1 MIQRICTPCKAP
13 PLASTDHACYSQHKL
28 CLAASACPQRKAGVR
43 HAELPTGGGLKTLSR
58 ARRRRTAAG
67 ALASADG

>member
-1 MIQRICTPCKAP
+1 MRVDWCVSSWFRIKNTHSLTDSEAARTRSIVARKRSSP
-13 PLASTDHACYSQHKL
+13 PA
-28 CLAASACPQRKAGVR
+28 
-43 HAELPTGGGLKTLSR
+43 GLKTLSR